1 MLVRDTSQVPST
13 LCRLRE
19 KAGGEEFWTPKRPK
33 SPAAVA
39 AGEKARTP
47 YSALSLGS
55 FAWSFRVTL
64 VLVGARFTGKGKIW
78 GVSPRQTF
86 LLSPPAEE
94 GDEYPK
100 EDYQHGK
107 RNQEP

>member
-1 MLVRDTSQVPST
+1 MPHKNRRQRLLPAKKVR
-13 LCRLRE
+13 LLR
-19 KAGGEEFWTPKRPK
+19 
-33 SPAAVA
+33 
-39 AGEKARTP
+39 
-47 YSALSLGS
+47 SALSLGN
-55 FAWSFRVTL
+55 FAWFVRL

-78 GVSPRQTF
+78 GPALRQTF

-100 EDYQHGK
+100 EDNHHGK